1 MFLSVSHL
9 GHSMLARIGLAYLH
23 MHWRKQASIH
33 ITHDTSLNCTP
44 RWPQLHTRNVAVQP
58 LYSWWIKKSKKPYHC
73 PGIHRNCCMLKVKY
87 QLSIQHG
94 LHSIANPST
103 SLIPFTNFSSLI
115 DLIGYWINPQI
126 NITQKPT
133 DFFEFLVVLP
143 PPNMLDLMPLSNKDV
158 LPPSI

>member
-1 MFLSVSHL
+1 
-9 GHSMLARIGLAYLH
+9 
-23 MHWRKQASIH
+23 
-33 ITHDTSLNCTP
+33 
-44 RWPQLHTRNVAVQP
+44 
-58 LYSWWIKKSKKPYHC
+58 
-73 PGIHRNCCMLKVKY
+73 MLKVKY